1 MNDDTANICIEIFR
15 KATGMD
21 TSKRGASTSDA
32 AILSSSLS
40 DFDLDSL
47 ETMELIMAV
56 EERFDIQLDE
66 EAVNRC
72 EKLSDLVGLV
82 AAELRV

>member
-1 MNDDTANICIEIFR
+1 MNDDTARICVEIFR
-15 KATGMD
+15 KATGLD
-21 TSKRGASTSDA
+21 TSPQGASTSDEE
-32 AILSSSLS
+32 ILSSSIS

-72 EKLSDLVGLV
+72 QKLSDLVGLV
-82 AAELRV
+82 TTELRV